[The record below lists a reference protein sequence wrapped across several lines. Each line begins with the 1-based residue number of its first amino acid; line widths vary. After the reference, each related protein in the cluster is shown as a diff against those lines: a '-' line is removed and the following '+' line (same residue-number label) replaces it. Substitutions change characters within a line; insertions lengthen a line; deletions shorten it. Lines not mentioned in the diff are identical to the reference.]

1 MIRQIPR
8 EIDAAGEVGIE
19 LKSVEKRDEQHHRS
33 SVALKFCSTV
43 QPAVFVISL
52 DGSPGTVSD
61 NEFFEQPPENVH
73 DALLEIDPFK
83 PVLSDELAVQL
94 VI

>member
-1 MIRQIPR
+1 M
-8 EIDAAGEVGIE
+8 
-19 LKSVEKRDEQHHRS
+19 KKRDRIALLPRYAYWM
-33 SVALKFCSTV
+33 SVQIAVADLRALLILQGAQEGVDF
-43 QPAVFVISL
+43 L
-52 DGSPGTVSD
+52 
-61 NEFFEQPPENVH
+61 VH